1 MNYIILDLEWNNAYC
16 KKKKGFINEII
27 EIGAVKM
34 DENLNITD
42 TFSMF
47 IKAQL
52 GKKLHSRVK
61 ELTNITNDDISNGTP
76 FSQTMALFRKWSA
89 GSDNVILTW
98 GDTDIR
104 VLIENFRY
112 FNGISFIPFLSNYVN
127 LQKYAQAFMNISKA
141 DQIGLS
147 AAAEKLGIDVESYS
161 LHRALDDSLLT
172 ADLFKKIY
180 NKQMLLSYTLLCDN
194 SFYSKITF
202 KPKVITDINSP
213 LIDKSKMLCL
223 CDTCGGACERISEWR
238 VMNQSFRA
246 VFSCKKCKKKIRFT
260 IRFKEYYDRV
270 DIKTS
275 TVPFIEKKDINITA
289 KSSDKN
295 KVRRVQMNIPIKLTP
310 VFKEIVW
317 GGNRL
322 KEDYGF
328 KSELNNIAEAWMLC
342 AREDGDNII
351 ENGEFKGT
359 SFTQFIKNNKSVLG
373 SKGEKYDEFPLLI
386 KFIDA
391 KSDLSVQ
398 VHPDDAYAKEH
409 ENSYGKTEAWYILDC
424 DEGAELIYSFN
435 KELSREEFKQS
446 IENNTF
452 LDYVNKAKVKKGD
465 VFFINAGTLHAIGS
479 GILLAEVQQNCNT
492 TYRVYD
498 YNRMVNG
505 KPREL
510 HVEKALDV
518 TDTVPPKKSGEAEG
532 QLVINGDA
540 AEQHLCGCE
549 FFNMDTLEVNGK
561 HIFNVTEESFVS
573 LLVLAGEGSV
583 SCNDYEL
590 SVKSGD
596 SIFLPAG
603 CGETVVKGNVKILV
617 STL

>member
-1 MNYIILDLEWNNAYC
+1 MDLEWNNAYC

-27 EIGAVKM
+27 EIGAVKL
-34 DENLNITD
+34 DEELNIVD

-76 FSQTMALFRKWSA
+76 FSQTMSQFRKWSS
-89 GSDNVILTW
+89 GNDNIFLTW

-172 ADLFKKIY
+172 ADLFKKIF
-180 NKQMLLSYTLLCDN
+180 NKHMLSSYSLVCDS

-213 LIDKSKMLCL
+213 LVDKSKMRCL
-223 CDTCGGACERISEWR
+223 CDTCGNQCERISEWR

-246 VFSCKKCKKKIRFT
+246 VFVCRKCKKKIRFT

-275 TVPFIEKKDINITA
+275 SVPFIEKKDISVTA
-289 KSSDKN
+289 KSGEKG
-295 KVRRVQMNIPIKLTP
+295 VIRRVQMNIPMKLTP

-322 KEDYGF
+322 KDDYGF
-328 KSELNNIAEAWMLC
+328 ETELNNIAEAWMLC

-359 SFTQFIKNNKSVLG
+359 SFTQFIKNNKTALG
-373 SKGEKYDEFPLLI
+373 TKGEKYDDFPLLI

-391 KSDLSVQ
+391 KADLSVQ
-398 VHPDDAYAKEH
+398 VHPDDEYARVH

-424 DEGAELIYSFN
+424 DEGAELIYGFN
-435 KELSREEFKQS
+435 KKLSREEFKES

-452 LDYVNKAKVKKGD
+452 LDYVNKVKVKKGD

-518 TDTVPPKKSGEAEG
+518 TNTVPPTRNGEPDSAP
-532 QLVINGDA
+532 VTNGDA
-540 AEQHLCGCE
+540 TEQALCQCE
-549 FFNMDTLEVNGK
+549 FFKMNTIEIDGIHT
-561 HIFNVTEESFVS
+561 INVTDESFISV
-573 LLVLAGEGSV
+573 LVLNGNGRITA
-583 SCNDYEL
+583 NDYSIDL
-590 SVKSGD
+590 LPGD

-603 CGETVVKGNVKILV
+603 SGETVIDGDLKVLI